1 MFPLYDGH
9 RAGGSIEPGGSC
21 SRCKSSTTLSTD
33 TKSIW
38 SWPYRLQRAWV
49 ESTTIWGQYS
59 VSFVRLSAVNL
70 HPDAATRTNAVSPGE
85 TPVYSA
91 SSVKRNVEHA
101 DRASKRYISQA
112 CKLLYNRSI
121 SWLRVDRSVKRI
133 RGMEK
138 IISEVPVKMIHLLK
152 GIRDNNDPI
161 LETILRAKRCG
172 DQRQCRHGQRRYEPR
187 TVVRPSSKAPKFD
200 IKGLRETICNPVMS
214 THRSK
219 TR

>member
-1 MFPLYDGH
+1 MVTSSKTMSPLYDGH

-49 ESTTIWGQYS
+49 ESTTIWDQYR

-112 CKLLYNRSI
+112 CRLLCIRSV
-121 SWLRVDRSVKRI
+121 SFLKVSRSVKRI
-133 RGMEK
+133 
-138 IISEVPVKMIHLLK
+138 S
-152 GIRDNNDPI
+152 
-161 LETILRAKRCG
+161 
-172 DQRQCRHGQRRYEPR
+172 RYEENR
-187 TVVRPSSKAPKFD
+187 K
-200 IKGLRETICNPVMS
+200 
-214 THRSK
+214 
-219 TR
+219 